1 MRHEDLLGVLG
12 EEQFGPDESWQEIL
26 DILPGHLDLT
36 ESASELGAFKQARG
50 IRHATDVL
58 RMGLMYGH
66 CDFSLREV
74 AAWMKQQDIADV
86 SNVAVLKRLRQSEA
100 WFAYLLGQ
108 VLLARVQHKP
118 TLARRIRL
126 FDASSLQR
134 PGAKGTD
141 FRLHLGFD
149 LSAGRIDVIEITDA
163 SGGESL
169 TRYPINPGDVVIA
182 DAGNGHRRGVA
193 YVKEMQADVLVR
205 IYHKTFPV
213 IDEAGKP
220 VHILQACRAAR
231 CGKPIEVAVRTRPE
245 PKKDLPAVAGRL
257 LILKKSREATRQAR
271 KRLKREYNKKG
282 KRVTKQALEAAQYVV
297 LFTTLP
303 KDLITVDQLF
313 ELYRMRW
320 QIELV
325 FKRLKSLLNIDGI
338 RAQQPRMVRVYLSL
352 KLIGALIIEDI
363 ASNIGAFSP
372 WGGGKY

>member
-1 MRHEDLLGVLG
+1 MAPFSIGLC
-12 EEQFGPDESWQEIL
+12 QAN
-26 DILPGHLDLT
+26 
-36 ESASELGAFKQARG
+36 SA
-50 IRHATDVL
+50 L
-58 RMGLMYGH
+58 RIPSDG
-66 CDFSLREV
+66 
-74 AAWMKQQDIADV
+74 
-86 SNVAVLKRLRQSEA
+86 QS
-100 WFAYLLGQ
+100 
-108 VLLARVQHKP
+108 H
-118 TLARRIRL
+118 
-126 FDASSLQR
+126 
-134 PGAKGTD
+134 
-141 FRLHLGFD
+141 
-149 LSAGRIDVIEITDA
+149 
-163 SGGESL
+163 
-169 TRYPINPGDVVIA
+169 
-182 DAGNGHRRGVA
+182 
-193 YVKEMQADVLVR
+193 
-205 IYHKTFPV
+205 
-213 IDEAGKP
+213 
-220 VHILQACRAAR
+220 
-231 CGKPIEVAVRTRPE
+231 
-245 PKKDLPAVAGRL
+245 LPAVAGRL